1 MSFEEVKHKFEA
13 INLDPKVI
21 ESISKNKKLVA
32 RLALIVDLAGGKAD
46 KSQGNL
52 LYTISS
58 KLPPTQDP
66 YIQSFVDLVMKN
78 KWTKVLQID
87 EAIAFLKEKLAASG
101 ASYVIEQET
110 FEAASGVG
118 INITDAD
125 VTKLVDEAFKLHQKD
140 LEE

>member
-1 MSFEEVKHKFEA
+1 MSFEEVKHKFES

-66 YIQSFVDLVMKN
+66 YI
-78 KWTKVLQID
+78 
-87 EAIAFLKEKLAASG
+87 
-101 ASYVIEQET
+101 
-110 FEAASGVG
+110 
-118 INITDAD
+118 
-125 VTKLVDEAFKLHQKD
+125 
-140 LEE
+140 

>member
-1 MSFEEVKHKFEA
+1 
-13 INLDPKVI
+13 
-21 ESISKNKKLVA
+21 
-32 RLALIVDLAGGKAD
+32 
-46 KSQGNL
+46 
-52 LYTISS
+52 
-58 KLPPTQDP
+58 
-66 YIQSFVDLVMKN
+66 MKN